1 MTQADK
7 NFGQDFRKA
16 EAKPED
22 KLDPLAKHPLDAR
35 KRAILSAVIQDY
47 VALYEPVGSKALL
60 SRHKLG
66 VSSAT
71 VRNEMAEL
79 EELGYLEQ
87 PHTSA
92 GRIPSDKGYRAYVDD
107 MLQICDPSP
116 ELQDFFRKA
125 LAQSTEELQDLIR
138 SAGDSLADTTQLTSL
153 VLTPTY
159 GESTLKQVKIL
170 MIEPGKAIVVV
181 VLSVGVV
188 QDRLIY
194 IPDAL
199 SQEQLESIAQAV
211 ESSLAG
217 QKLDEITL
225 LAVTDAGQQEEIPD
239 PFLNRVLFET
249 YVAIKQAEN
258 IDVYMQGSHQLL
270 KQPEFADIEKA
281 HKVLDTIS
289 QNGLVAGYL
298 AEIDPAD
305 QVDDQADQDKQKKPA
320 FAIRIGQE
328 IGLAGMEDCSFVTTS
343 YRIGDKVSGR
353 IAVVGPKRMPYSQI
367 VSEIA
372 FVKKTINHKIQ
383 EWTHLG
389 NKDYHAI
396 EDKGVEQED
405 E

>member
-1 MTQADK
+1 MTQKNHQPGQEQAARKQAADMEE
-7 NFGQDFRKA
+7 GLERL
-16 EAKPED
+16 P
-22 KLDPLAKHPLDAR
+22 KHPLDDR

-79 EELGYLEQ
+79 EEMGYLEQ

-107 MLQICDPSP
+107 MLQISDPSP
-116 ELQDFFRKA
+116 EMQDYFRKA
-125 LAQSTEELQDLIR
+125 LARSTDELQDLIR
-138 SAGDSLADTTQLTSL
+138 SAGDSLADITQLTSL

-188 QDRLIY
+188 RDRLIY

-199 SQEQLESIAQAV
+199 SQEQLEGIAQAV
-211 ESSLAG
+211 ESSLVG
-217 QKLDEITL
+217 QKLEEITL

-239 PFLNRVLFET
+239 AFLNRVLFET

-258 IDVYMQGSHQLL
+258 IDIYMQGSHQLL
-270 KQPEFADIEKA
+270 KQPEFADTHKA

-298 AEIDPAD
+298 AEM
-305 QVDDQADQDKQKKPA
+305 DQADQETTSGQQRPA

-328 IGLAGMEDCSFVTTS
+328 IGLEGMEDCSFVTTS
-343 YRIGDKVSGR
+343 YRLGDKVSGR
-353 IAVVGPKRMPYSQI
+353 IAVVGPKRMRYAQI

-372 FVKKTINHKIQ
+372 FVKKTIHDKIQ
-383 EWTHLG
+383 TWHQVG
-389 NKDYHAI
+389 HADYKAI
-396 EDKGVEQED
+396 EDKGVDPKHE
-405 E
+405 

>member
-1 MTQADK
+1 MHKEFSQ
-7 NFGQDFRKA
+7 GQDPESLDQDQSKQL
-16 EAKPED
+16 EAF
-22 KLDPLAKHPLDAR
+22 DPHPLDDR
-35 KRAILSAVIQDY
+35 KRAILSAIIQDY

-60 SRHKLG
+60 SRHRLG
-66 VSSAT
+66 ISSAT

-107 MLQICDPSP
+107 MLQIHEPSP
-116 ELQDFFRKA
+116 ELQDYFRKA
-125 LAQSTEELQDLIR
+125 LDQSSDELRDLIR

-188 QDRLIY
+188 RDRLIY

-199 SQEQLESIAQAV
+199 NQEQLESIAQAV

-225 LAVTDAGQQEEIPD
+225 LAVSDAGQQEEIPD
-239 PFLNRVLFET
+239 ALLNRVLFET

-270 KQPEFADIEKA
+270 KQPEFADSQKA

-298 AEIDPAD
+298 SEMDSVESTSRGS
-305 QVDDQADQDKQKKPA
+305 QTRPA

-343 YRIGDKVSGR
+343 YRIGEKVSGR
-353 IAVVGPKRMPYSQI
+353 IAVVGPKRMQYAQI
-367 VSEIA
+367 ISEIA

-383 EWTHLG
+383 EWMRIG
-389 NKDYHAI
+389 KEDFQAI
-396 EDKGVEQED
+396 EDKGVDRKD

>member
-1 MTQADK
+1 MHKEFSQ
-7 NFGQDFRKA
+7 GQDPESLDQDQSKQL
-16 EAKPED
+16 EAF
-22 KLDPLAKHPLDAR
+22 DPHPLDDR
-35 KRAILSAVIQDY
+35 KRAILSAIIQDY

-60 SRHKLG
+60 SRHRLG

-107 MLQICDPSP
+107 MLQIHEPSP
-116 ELQDFFRKA
+116 ELQDYFRKA
-125 LAQSTEELQDLIR
+125 LDQSSDELRDLIR

-188 QDRLIY
+188 RDRLIY

-199 SQEQLESIAQAV
+199 KQEQLESIAQAV
-211 ESSLAG
+211 ESSLVG

-225 LAVTDAGQQEEIPD
+225 LAVSDAGQQEEIPD
-239 PFLNRVLFET
+239 ALLNRVLFET

-270 KQPEFADIEKA
+270 RQPEFADSQKA

-298 AEIDPAD
+298 SEMDSLESTSPGG
-305 QVDDQADQDKQKKPA
+305 QKRPA

-343 YRIGDKVSGR
+343 YRIGEKVSGR
-353 IAVVGPKRMPYSQI
+353 IAVVGPKRMQYAQI
-367 VSEIA
+367 ISEIA

-383 EWTHLG
+383 EWMHIG
-389 NKDYHAI
+389 KEDFQAI
-396 EDKGVEQED
+396 ENKGVDRKD

>member
-1 MTQADK
+1 MTDK
-7 NFGQDFRKA
+7 HKEFSQGQDPESLDQDQSKQL
-16 EAKPED
+16 EAF
-22 KLDPLAKHPLDAR
+22 DPHPLDDR
-35 KRAILSAVIQDY
+35 KRAILSAIIQDY

-60 SRHKLG
+60 SRHRLG

-107 MLQICDPSP
+107 MLQIHEPSP
-116 ELQDFFRKA
+116 ELQDYFRKA
-125 LAQSTEELQDLIR
+125 LDQSSDELRDLIR

-188 QDRLIY
+188 RDRLIY

-199 SQEQLESIAQAV
+199 KQEQLESIAQAV
-211 ESSLAG
+211 ESSLVG

-225 LAVTDAGQQEEIPD
+225 LAVSDAGQQEEIPD
-239 PFLNRVLFET
+239 ALLNRVLFET

-270 KQPEFADIEKA
+270 RQPEFADSQKA

-298 AEIDPAD
+298 SEMDSLESTSPGG
-305 QVDDQADQDKQKKPA
+305 QKRPA

-343 YRIGDKVSGR
+343 YRIGEKVSGR
-353 IAVVGPKRMPYSQI
+353 IAVVGPKRMQYAQI
-367 VSEIA
+367 ISEIA

-383 EWTHLG
+383 EWMHIG
-389 NKDYHAI
+389 KEDFQAI
-396 EDKGVEQED
+396 ENKGVDRKD

>member
-1 MTQADK
+1 MTDK
-7 NFGQDFRKA
+7 HKEFSQGQDPESLDQDQSKQL
-16 EAKPED
+16 EAF
-22 KLDPLAKHPLDAR
+22 DPHPLDDR
-35 KRAILSAVIQDY
+35 KRAILSAIIQDY

-60 SRHKLG
+60 SRHRLG

-107 MLQICDPSP
+107 MLQIHEPSP
-116 ELQDFFRKA
+116 ELQDYFRKA
-125 LAQSTEELQDLIR
+125 LDQSSDELRDLIR

-188 QDRLIY
+188 RDRLIY

-199 SQEQLESIAQAV
+199 KQEQLESIAQAV
-211 ESSLAG
+211 ESSLVG

-225 LAVTDAGQQEEIPD
+225 LAVSDAGQQEEIPD
-239 PFLNRVLFET
+239 ALLNRVLFET

-270 KQPEFADIEKA
+270 RQPEFADSQKA

-298 AEIDPAD
+298 SEMDSVESTSRGS
-305 QVDDQADQDKQKKPA
+305 QTRPA

-343 YRIGDKVSGR
+343 YRIGEKVSGR
-353 IAVVGPKRMPYSQI
+353 IAVVGPKRMQYAQI
-367 VSEIA
+367 ISEIA

-383 EWTHLG
+383 EWMRIG
-389 NKDYHAI
+389 KEDFQAI
-396 EDKGVEQED
+396 EDKGVDRKD

>member
-1 MTQADK
+1 MTDK
-7 NFGQDFRKA
+7 HKEFSQGQDPESLDQDQSKQL
-16 EAKPED
+16 EAF
-22 KLDPLAKHPLDAR
+22 DPHPLDDR
-35 KRAILSAVIQDY
+35 KRAILSAIIQDY

-60 SRHKLG
+60 SRHRLG

-107 MLQICDPSP
+107 MLQIHEPSP
-116 ELQDFFRKA
+116 ELQDYFRKA
-125 LAQSTEELQDLIR
+125 LDQSSDELRDLIR

-188 QDRLIY
+188 RDRLIY

-199 SQEQLESIAQAV
+199 KQEQLESIAQAV
-211 ESSLAG
+211 ESSLVG

-225 LAVTDAGQQEEIPD
+225 LAVSDAGQQEEIPD
-239 PFLNRVLFET
+239 ALLNRVLFET

-270 KQPEFADIEKA
+270 KQPEFADSQKA

-298 AEIDPAD
+298 SEMDSLESTSPGG
-305 QVDDQADQDKQKKPA
+305 QKRPA

-343 YRIGDKVSGR
+343 YRIGEKVSGR
-353 IAVVGPKRMPYSQI
+353 IAVVGPKRMQYAQI
-367 VSEIA
+367 ISEIA

-383 EWTHLG
+383 EWMHIG
-389 NKDYHAI
+389 KEDFQAI
-396 EDKGVEQED
+396 ENKGVDRKD

>member
-1 MTQADK
+1 MTLADK
-7 NFGQDFRKA
+7 DYDQDFPKA
-16 EAKPED
+16 NDQQEEKVEQM
-22 KLDPLAKHPLDAR
+22 AKHPLDDR

-60 SRHKLG
+60 SRHHLG

-79 EELGYLEQ
+79 EEMGYLEQ

-107 MLQICDPSP
+107 MLQIHDPSP
-116 ELQDFFRKA
+116 ELQDYFRKA
-125 LAQSTEELQDLIR
+125 LAQSTDELQDLIR

-188 QDRLIY
+188 RDRLIY

-199 SQEQLESIAQAV
+199 DQEQLESIAQAV

-270 KQPEFADIEKA
+270 KQPEFADTQKA

-298 AEIDPAD
+298 AEMDHAD
-305 QVDDQADQDKQKKPA
+305 NAGQGDQKKPA

-328 IGLAGMEDCSFVTTS
+328 IGLEGMEDCSFVTTS
-343 YRIGDKVSGR
+343 YRMGDKVSGR
-353 IAVVGPKRMPYSQI
+353 IAVVGPKRMQYSQI

-372 FVKKTINHKIQ
+372 FVKKTINRKIQ
-383 EWTHLG
+383 DWTHFG
-389 NKDYHAI
+389 KKDYKAI
-396 EDKGVEQED
+396 EDKGVEQKD